1 MAEAKAP
8 DPTREAPPEPPV
20 SYQEFLDWAD
30 EDVRAEWIDGEIH
43 LMSPASDRHQ
53 DISRFLTSLLS
64 LFVEG
69 GTASA
74 LVRPAPFQMKLER
87 GREPDLLVIR
97 DEHRDRIRESYLEGP
112 ADLAVEIVSSESAAR
127 DRGEKFSEYEDG
139 GVEEYWIIDP
149 IREQL
154 EVYHLEDGRYRGI
167 FLGQDG
173 RAESVV
179 LDGLWVKAEWFW
191 QDPLPRVMDVASEVG
206 IV

>member
-1 MAEAKAP
+1 
-8 DPTREAPPEPPV
+8 
-20 SYQEFLDWAD
+20 
-30 EDVRAEWIDGEIH
+30 
-43 LMSPASDRHQ
+43 
-53 DISRFLTSLLS
+53 
-64 LFVEG
+64 
-69 GTASA
+69 
-74 LVRPAPFQMKLER
+74 
-87 GREPDLLVIR
+87 
-97 DEHRDRIRESYLEGP
+97 
-112 ADLAVEIVSSESAAR
+112 LAVEIVSSESAAR

-179 LDGLWVKAEWFW
+179 LDGLWVRAEWFW
-191 QDPLPRVMDVASEVG
+191 QAPLPRVMDVASEVG